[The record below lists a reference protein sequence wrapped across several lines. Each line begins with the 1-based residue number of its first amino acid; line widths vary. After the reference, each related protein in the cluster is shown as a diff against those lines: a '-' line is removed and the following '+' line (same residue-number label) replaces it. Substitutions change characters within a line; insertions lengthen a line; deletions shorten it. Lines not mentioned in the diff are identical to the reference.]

1 MALARCKRRN
11 SERCMPD
18 SNAPPPS
25 GAGSTAER
33 HRRPLRIVRQGRL
46 GDGRARGATRDGP
59 PGAERGAAAPDPGG
73 PTAPAPVPVGNEVT
87 DLRLAPNEVAA
98 SRATSPSISPSA
110 ALVPRPT
117 LPEDRIPD
125 HSVIV
130 GIMGGGARSGS
141 WIPAKNNWAMG
152 LMGGCEL
159 DFRDAQ
165 LGSGVS
171 SHYRPPTHPD
181 APILKVTGLAIMGGA
196 GVTVRYPG
204 ETVRDA
210 RLRLRSERKAR
221 KLPEKGK

>member
-18 SNAPPPS
+18 SNAPPPPAPEARQNAIDAFCES
-25 GAGSTAER
+25 FAGDDLEMGEFETQLEMAHRAQSAEQ
-33 HRRPLRIVRQGRL
+33 LRLIL
-46 GDGRARGATRDGP
+46 ADLP
-59 PGAERGAAAPDPGG
+59 P
-73 PTAPAPVPVGNEVT
+73 APAPVGNEVT
-87 DLRLAPNEVAA
+87 DPRLAPNEVAA
-98 SRATSPSISPSA
+98 SRANSPSISPSA
-110 ALVPRPT
+110 DLVPRPT

-141 WIPAKNNWAMG
+141 GIPAKNNWAMG

-171 SHYRPPTHPD
+171 SHYRPPPHPD
-181 APILKVTGLAIMGGA
+181 APILKGTGLAIMGGA

-204 ETVRDA
+204 ETVRAA

-221 KLPEKGK
+221 KLLEKGK